1 MKPDSFWS
9 AFTAAFLRFQ
19 IQEITLK
26 KGFQGVTLEAFKMKW
41 EVIIRIT
48 FGWLCLF

>member
-1 MKPDSFWS
+1 VLLS
-9 AFTAAFLRFQ
+9 AVFLPLQ

-26 KGFQGVTLEAFKMKW
+26 KGFQGVTLEAFKMKR

-48 FGWLCLF
+48 FEWLWLF